1 MTRRPTG
8 ARGWYLSYMPG
19 PPPLREIEGP
29 RRTGR
34 PLRRQPAALMDRP
47 GSDHRPRLHRRERR
61 GDRLAGAVDARPAR
75 RARPGVEADPAARG
89 LGLGREVC
97 AYVIADALAAQ
108 GTVALIADD
117 SNIPALRL
125 YRSLGLRY
133 RALRAAS
140 GRYGD

>member
-1 MTRRPTG
+1 M
-8 ARGWYLSYMPG
+8 
-19 PPPLREIEGP
+19 
-29 RRTGR
+29 
-34 PLRRQPAALMDRP
+34 
-47 GSDHRPRLHRRERR
+47 
-61 GDRLAGAVDARPAR
+61 
-75 RARPGVEADPAARG
+75 
-89 LGLGREVC
+89 
-97 AYVIADALAAQ
+97 IADALAAQ